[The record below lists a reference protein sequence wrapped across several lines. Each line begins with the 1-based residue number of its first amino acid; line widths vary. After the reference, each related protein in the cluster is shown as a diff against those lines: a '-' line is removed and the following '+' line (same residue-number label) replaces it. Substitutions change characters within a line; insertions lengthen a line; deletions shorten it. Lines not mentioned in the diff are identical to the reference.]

1 MKENKQLCQE
11 SAMPAKTAILLL
23 QMGGP
28 DSLEAVEPFLFNL
41 FSDRDIIRIGPAFL
55 QPLIARFIA
64 RRRAPKSAAFY
75 EQIGGRSPIREQTEL
90 QARALESLLGPE
102 FRCFVAMRY
111 WKPSTIDALAAVKR
125 EGITRIIA
133 LSLYPHFSR
142 ATTGSSINELK
153 RVLALSGAEF
163 SVSYIDRFYDH
174 PLYIEALAGRIEE
187 GLAGFGEREMTHLLF
202 SVHSLP
208 QSLIERGDP
217 YLDHILETVRLVM
230 ERFEDMDYHLA
241 FQSRAGP
248 VKWLEPSTE
257 QMLRESG
264 GRGLR
269 GAPGG
274 PALLCLRPHRNP
286 LRDRHSVCG
295 GGAGARHREFPAVP
309 LSERLPSLYRV
320 PGGAG
325 AKKGEGSERVKS
337 ER

>member
-1 MKENKQLCQE
+1 M
-11 SAMPAKTAILLL
+11 SAKTAVLLL

-28 DSLEAVEPFLFNL
+28 DSIDAVEPFLFNL

-75 EQIGGRSPIREQTEL
+75 ERIGGRSPIRELTEL

-111 WKPSTIDALAAVKR
+111 SKPSTIEALAAIKK
-125 EGITRIIA
+125 EGISRIIA
-133 LSLYPHFSR
+133 LSLYPHYSR

-153 RVLALSGAEF
+153 RVLAISGTEF
-163 SVSYIDRFYDH
+163 SASYIDRFYDH
-174 PLYIEALAGRIEE
+174 PLYIEALAERIEE
-187 GLAGFGEREMTHLLF
+187 GLAGFAERETAHLLF

-208 QSLIERGDP
+208 QSFIDGGDP

-230 ERFEDMDYHLA
+230 ERFEDIDYHLA

-257 QMLRESG
+257 EMLQNLAAAGCED
-264 GRGLR
+264 
-269 GAPGG
+269 
-274 PALLCLRPHRNP
+274 LL
-286 LRDRHSVCG
+286 V
-295 GGAGARHREFPAVP
+295 VP
-309 LSERLPSLYRV
+309 LSFVSDHIETLYEIDIQYAEEARALGIGNFRRSPSLNDSPIFIECLAELV
-320 PGGAG
+320 L
-325 AKKGEGSERVKS
+325 KS
-337 ER
+337 MKYEV

>member
-1 MKENKQLCQE
+1 
-11 SAMPAKTAILLL
+11 MPAKTAVLLL

-28 DSLEAVEPFLFNL
+28 DTIDAVEPFLFNL

-75 EQIGGRSPIREQTEL
+75 AEIGGKSPIRELTEL

-111 WKPSTIDALAAVKR
+111 WKPSTNEALAAIKR
-125 EGITRIIA
+125 EGVSRIIA
-133 LSLYPHFSR
+133 LSLYPHYSR

-153 RVLALSGAEF
+153 RVLALSGVEF
-163 SVSYIDRFYDH
+163 SVSYIDRFYNH
-174 PLYIEALAGRIEE
+174 PLYIEALTKRIEE
-187 GLAGFGEREMTHLLF
+187 GLAGFADRDMTHLLF

-208 QSLIERGDP
+208 QSFIDGGDP

-230 ERFEDMDYHLA
+230 ERLGDMDYHLS

-257 QMLRESG
+257 DMLKKLAAAGCEK
-264 GRGLR
+264 
-269 GAPGG
+269 
-274 PALLCLRPHRNP
+274 LL
-286 LRDRHSVCG
+286 V
-295 GGAGARHREFPAVP
+295 VP
-309 LSERLPSLYRV
+309 LSFVSDHIETLYEIDIQYAKEAQALGIGNFRRSPSLNDS
-320 PGGAG
+320 PIFIKCLAELIL
-325 AKKGEGSERVKS
+325 KELES
-337 ER
+337 

>member
-1 MKENKQLCQE
+1 
-11 SAMPAKTAILLL
+11 MPDKTAVLLL

-28 DSLEAVEPFLFNL
+28 DSLDAVEPFLVNL

-75 EQIGGRSPIREQTEL
+75 EQIGGRSPIRELTEL

-111 WKPSTIDALAAVKR
+111 WRPSTIDALAAVKR
-125 EGITRIIA
+125 EGISRIIA
-133 LSLYPHFSR
+133 FSLYPHYSR

-153 RVLALSGAEF
+153 RVLALSGAKF

-174 PLYIEALAGRIEE
+174 PLYIEALADRIEE
-187 GLAGFGEREMTHLLF
+187 GLAGFAEREMAHILF

-208 QSLIERGDP
+208 QSLIDEGDP

-230 ERFEDMDYHLA
+230 ERFDGMDYHLA

-257 QMLRESG
+257 EMLKDLAAAGCED
-264 GRGLR
+264 
-269 GAPGG
+269 
-274 PALLCLRPHRNP
+274 LL
-286 LRDRHSVCG
+286 V
-295 GGAGARHREFPAVP
+295 VP
-309 LSERLPSLYRV
+309 LSFVSDHIETLYEIDIQYAEEARTLGIENFRRSPSLNDSPLFIECLAELV
-320 PGGAG
+320 L
-325 AKKGEGSERVKS
+325 KKMKGEG
-337 ER
+337 

>member
-1 MKENKQLCQE
+1 M
-11 SAMPAKTAILLL
+11 AAKTAILLL

-28 DSLEAVEPFLFNL
+28 DSIEAVEPFLFNL

-75 EQIGGRSPIREQTEL
+75 EQIGGKSPIRELTEL
-90 QARALESLLGPE
+90 QARTLESRLGPE

-111 WKPSTIDALAAVKR
+111 SKPSTIEALAAVKK
-125 EGITRIIA
+125 EGISRIIA
-133 LSLYPHFSR
+133 LSLYPHYSR

-153 RVLALSGAEF
+153 RVLALSGSEF
-163 SVSYIDRFYDH
+163 SVTYIDRFFEH

-187 GLAGFGEREMTHLLF
+187 GLSNFSEREMAHLLF

-208 QSLIERGDP
+208 QSMIEGGDP

-230 ERFEDMDYHLA
+230 ERFDDMNYHLA

-257 QMLRESG
+257 EMLENLAAAG
-264 GRGLR
+264 CED
-269 GAPGG
+269 
-274 PALLCLRPHRNP
+274 LL
-286 LRDRHSVCG
+286 V
-295 GGAGARHREFPAVP
+295 VP
-309 LSERLPSLYRV
+309 LSFVSDHIETLYEIDIQYAEEARALGMKNFWRAPSLNDSPLFIECLAELV
-320 PGGAG
+320 L
-325 AKKGEGSERVKS
+325 KNMKEEI
-337 ER
+337 